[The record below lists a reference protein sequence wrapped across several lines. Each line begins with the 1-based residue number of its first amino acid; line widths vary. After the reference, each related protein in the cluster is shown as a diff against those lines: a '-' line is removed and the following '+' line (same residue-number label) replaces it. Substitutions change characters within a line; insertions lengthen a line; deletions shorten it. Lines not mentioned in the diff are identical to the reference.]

1 MAYSEKQKTD
11 ILNKVCKRIIEGE
24 AVRNILKEK
33 DMPDFTTWLKW
44 MKDEEKAKQYAHAM
58 ELRAEHMFEEILKIA
73 DTPQDGITIKETE
86 RGTEI
91 TKGDMI
97 QHRRLQID
105 ARKFML
111 AKMMPKKYG
120 DRIDLNAINTN
131 LNVEVSDE
139 QREKILK
146 DLDGEY

>member
-1 MAYSEKQKTD
+1 MAYSEEQKTEIVD
-11 ILNKVCKRIIEGE
+11 TVCKRIIEGE

-33 DMPDFTTWLKW
+33 DMPDFTTWLNW
-44 MKDEEKAKQYAHAM
+44 MKDEGKSKQYARAM
-58 ELRAEHMFEEILKIA
+58 ELRAEIMFEEILRIA
-73 DTPQDGITIKETE
+73 DTPQEGITIKETD

-120 DRIDLNAINTN
+120 DKLETENHHTGEITITR
-131 LNVEVSDE
+131 
-139 QREKILK
+139 KIK
-146 DLDGEY
+146 R